1 MVPLLVPSVAI
12 TLALADRL
20 TASCTRP
27 RLTDVP
33 DVVLVVDVDDEAFA
47 VPVEDEEVEYVVVFN
62 AVPTVLVKMTIL
74 KKLLCVT

>member
-1 MVPLLVPSVAI
+1 
-12 TLALADRL
+12 
-20 TASCTRP
+20 
-27 RLTDVP
+27 VP